1 VRGWRSRRLCFKKSK
16 EVMIYMNPA
25 LNSSGKTEKALY
37 WDQEKETM
45 PREKLE
51 QLQLQRLKTTIKRV
65 YRSVPFY
72 RESFREKGLE
82 PEDIKSL
89 EDLKKLPLTYK
100 QDLRDNYPYGLFTV
114 PLSNIVRLHASSGTT
129 GKPSVVGYTRRD
141 IVNWADMVARCLVM
155 AGGGKGDVV
164 QNAYGYG
171 LFTGGL
177 GIHYGVE
184 RLGAT
189 VVPVSG
195 GNTTRQLMLM
205 QDFASTI
212 LTCTPSYALFLA
224 EEGQAAG
231 IDFKKLPLRAG
242 IFGAEPWSEN
252 MRNQLEAKMDIIALD
267 IYGLS
272 EIMGPGVSMECPAKQ
287 GAHIFEDHFIAEI
300 IDPDT
305 CEPLPYGA
313 RGELV
318 ITTINK
324 EAIPLLRYRTRDI
337 TALRP
342 EKCSCGRTHVR
353 MERIT
358 GRTDDMLIIR
368 GVNVFPSQVESVLL
382 EFGETEPHYL
392 LVVDRVGDLDDL
404 EIQVELSEKMFSD
417 EIRRLEILES
427 RIRHKILSVLNIS
440 ARIKFVEPRSIPRS
454 EGKAKRVMDRRD
466 L

>member
-1 VRGWRSRRLCFKKSK
+1 MSSV
-16 EVMIYMNPA
+16 
-25 LNSSGKTEKALY
+25 LNSFSGRDSKRLY
-37 WDQEKETM
+37 WEPEQETM
-45 PREKLE
+45 PRERLE
-51 QLQLQRLKTTIKRV
+51 QLQLERLKTTVKRV

-72 RESFREKGLE
+72 REAFRGKGLE
-82 PEDIKSL
+82 PGDIKSL
-89 EDLKKLPLTYK
+89 EDLKSLPFTDK

-114 PLSNIVRLHASSGTT
+114 PLSDIVRLHASSGTT

-141 IVNWADMVARCLVM
+141 IENWSDLVARCLVM
-155 AGGGKGDVV
+155 AGGGREDVI

-177 GIHYGVE
+177 GVHYGAE

-205 QDFASTI
+205 QDFGSTI

-224 EEGQAAG
+224 EEGEAAG
-231 IDFKKLPLRAG
+231 IDFNKLPLRAG

-252 MRNQLEAKMDIIALD
+252 MRNQLEAKLDIMALD

-300 IDPDT
+300 IDPETGD
-305 CEPLPYGA
+305 PLPYGQQ
-313 RGELV
+313 GELV
-318 ITTINK
+318 LTTITK
-324 EAIPLLRYRTRDI
+324 EAIPVIRYRTRDI
-337 TALRP
+337 SALYP
-342 EKCSCGRTHVR
+342 EKCACGRTHAR
-353 MERIT
+353 MRRVT

-392 LVVDRVGDLDDL
+392 LVVDRRGELDDL
-404 EIQVELSEKMFSD
+404 EIWVELSDKMFSD
-417 EIRRLEILES
+417 KVKHLES
-427 RIRHKILSVLNIS
+427 LEGKIRHKILSVLNIS
-440 ARIKFVEPRSIPRS
+440 ARIKFVEPRTIPRS
-454 EGKAKRVMDRRD
+454 EGKAKRVMDRRE